1 MNRSESSLTLNID
14 QSESNFDNES
24 AVTPTKNMKLSFL
37 KDNSTKLKNN
47 KDDYYLGE
55 EDFDLKRKRSKSFS
69 ELLLPNFKEIVP
81 ITVRF
86 TSHYYVSTKSNRLFI
101 PLFIIILLIDL

>member
-14 QSESNFDNES
+14 QSENTFDTDS
-24 AVTPTKNMKLSFL
+24 VTPTKNVKLGFL
-37 KDNSTKLKNN
+37 KDNNSTKIKN
-47 KDDYYLGE
+47 KDEYFVGV

-86 TSHYYVSTKSNRLFI
+86 TSHFYECLFVC
-101 PLFIIILLIDL
+101 LFLCLLSP

>member
-1 MNRSESSLTLNID
+1 
-14 QSESNFDNES
+14 
-24 AVTPTKNMKLSFL
+24 MKLSFL
-37 KDNSTKLKNN
+37 KDNCTKLKNN

-86 TSHYYVSTKSNRLFI
+86 TFYLFVCILAYSFLCSIVYYHYIDR
-101 PLFIIILLIDL
+101 LIDSNFTSFDVILVE